1 MKTHVVKLDH
11 VVYVRE
17 DGKGNHL
24 VCRMMSHH
32 GEDTAHKISHAIN
45 QHDKLVAM
53 LQDLEW
59 EGGEDWDLD
68 GHAIPCCP
76 SCGGHHTGY
85 SKGRHEPDCAL
96 AALLKEDKP

>member
-53 LQDLEW
+53 LRWYDDVSECPAC
-59 EGGEDWDLD
+59 GRVRNR
-68 GHAIPCCP
+68 HATNCEI
-76 SCGGHHTGY
+76 
-85 SKGRHEPDCAL
+85 
-96 AALLKEDKP
+96 AALLKEEET

>member
-1 MKTHVVKLDH
+1 MKNPFPENMWP
-11 VVYVRE
+11 E
-17 DGKGNHL
+17 DLIAL
-24 VCRMMSHH
+24 VH
-32 GEDTAHKISHAIN
+32 GEITLEEAQYAAHAIN
-45 QHDKLVAM
+45 QHEKLVEM
-53 LQDLEW
+53 LRNLEW